1 MTMGKVVSFLGLAL
15 LAAAIAA
22 AFPDIKR
29 YLEMRRM

>member
-1 MTMGKVVSFLGLAL
+1 MGKVVSFLGLAL

-22 AFPDIKR
+22 AFPEIKR

>member
-1 MTMGKVVSFLGLAL
+1 MGKVMSFLGLAL

-29 YLEMRRM
+29 YVEMRRM

>member
-1 MTMGKVVSFLGLAL
+1 MGKVVSFLGLAL
-15 LAAAIAA
+15 LAVAIAA

>member
-1 MTMGKVVSFLGLAL
+1 MGKMMSFLGLAL

>member
-29 YLEMRRM
+29 YVEMRRM

>member
-15 LAAAIAA
+15 VAAAVVA

>member
-1 MTMGKVVSFLGLAL
+1 MGKVVSFLGLAL

>member
-1 MTMGKVVSFLGLAL
+1 MAMGKMMSFLGLAL

-29 YLEMRRM
+29 YVEMRRM